1 PYYISGFR
9 YKYTLS
15 KQWQAQ
21 LFLMNGWQHLLAEG
35 NRLSYGSLLSSKKNK
50 WNFNWS
56 QYMGNMAPIGKVNG
70 SIAVQKWRFLEE
82 FNLGYTTNTWAFQS
96 CVYVGMQRVLTS
108 SNYWAQG
115 NVQVEKTLRQNWH
128 FNARAEVFR
137 DPNKVMMSGAD
148 SPKSSFSVGWRKD
161 IGSVLQCGQEA
172 RIFIGNSTQL
182 PVFYQF
188 LRLKFS

>member
-1 PYYISGFR
+1 
-9 YKYTLS
+9 
-15 KQWQAQ
+15 
-21 LFLMNGWQHLLAEG
+21 
-35 NRLSYGSLLSSKKNK
+35 
-50 WNFNWS
+50 
-56 QYMGNMAPIGKVNG
+56 
-70 SIAVQKWRFLEE
+70 
-82 FNLGYTTNTWAFQS
+82 
-96 CVYVGMQRVLTS
+96 
-108 SNYWAQG
+108 
-115 NVQVEKTLRQNWH
+115 VQVEKTLRQNWH